1 MSEEKTLEQRVEEL
15 EKKCVELE
23 KLLNQKVDSQELNKR
38 ISELRFA
45 VKKQSDLREQAL
57 NF

>member
-23 KLLNQKVDSQELNKR
+23 KLLKQKVDSQELNKR
-38 ISELRFA
+38 ISDLRFA
-45 VKKQSDLREQAL
+45 VKNNRI
-57 NF
+57 